1 MKIFQNNF
9 ESENVT
15 LLNSLQRK
23 IMVFITK
30 TTSEITKI
38 LSKNFYEL
46 RKDKTQS
53 SYYFQIVLRRG
64 PCRN

>member
-53 SYYFQIVLRRG
+53 SFYFQIVLRRG